1 MPALSALPV
10 LDDLAIRSQ
19 AAAGDA
25 LQVVCAWPLSGQYGL
40 GSRLL
45 YYVLVAA
52 CVFARKREWLRNA
65 CLAAALVFPA
75 VAAIHGIV
83 LASIHVNGA
92 VDMDIYGA
100 FQLCSIGI
108 LAAPLTV
115 RLSRTYFYDPGRNI
129 IFLWT
134 LLILAGLLG
143 LTVEFYRA
151 TPTDCGYDDAGQPIA
166 RNPKQFPYGK
176 ATCGM
181 VCSPDQGPQSPMRQ
195 GPSNDIGVI
204 PIPSKLTFNTGMLL
218 AAACCIPAILSLMFT
233 WDKILEI
240 NWKMRHR
247 DAAEDQRMD
256 ELIEGTNGATVQK
269 MKDVNSMVRF
279 LLGVIEIPLF
289 GGAVLAILCIGEIN
303 FFSAQVM
310 YQTEEIAS
318 IGQWAPIAGTSL
330 AAIGSLYVLLTKGV
344 DVENAAVAT
353 NGFVSHCNCS
363 HHIQRHP
370 TLTIQSDGDYSPREY
385 SPSHRSFHGNT
396 SDTNPRLSNE
406 SRHTASQ
413 SMTEQA
419 RPSTPAD
426 PGGRRRVAEILRAA
440 GDYLGSAADD
450 RYDTSAYNH
459 SRAREFPE
467 IPGEERRNPELSEIR
482 RQYSQRREAVLREEH
497 SRAGSSAA
505 SISSHSGIEGG
516 SSPPLDSSPFPESTR
531 GRPQARRDTLEVPS
545 PAYHRT

>member
-1 MPALSALPV
+1 
-10 LDDLAIRSQ
+10 
-19 AAAGDA
+19 
-25 LQVVCAWPLSGQYGL
+25 
-40 GSRLL
+40 
-45 YYVLVAA
+45 
-52 CVFARKREWLRNA
+52 
-65 CLAAALVFPA
+65 
-75 VAAIHGIV
+75 
-83 LASIHVNGA
+83 
-92 VDMDIYGA
+92 MDIYGA

-318 IGQWAPIAGTSL
+318 IGTSSAKQTFTL
-330 AAIGSLYVLLTKGV
+330 
-344 DVENAAVAT
+344 
-353 NGFVSHCNCS
+353 
-363 HHIQRHP
+363 P
-370 TLTIQSDGDYSPREY
+370 PPPLTIHCVSRSMGPHRRYFACCHRLFIRPLDKGCGCGKCSRSHEWFRQSLQLLA
-385 SPSHRSFHGNT
+385 SHPAA
-396 SDTNPRLSNE
+396 SDP
-406 SRHTASQ
+406 
-413 SMTEQA
+413 
-419 RPSTPAD
+419 
-426 PGGRRRVAEILRAA
+426 
-440 GDYLGSAADD
+440 
-450 RYDTSAYNH
+450 NH
-459 SRAREFPE
+459 SVGWGLFA
-467 IPGEERRNPELSEIR
+467 
-482 RQYSQRREAVLREEH
+482 QRIFAK
-497 SRAGSSAA
+497 S
-505 SISSHSGIEGG
+505 
-516 SSPPLDSSPFPESTR
+516 
-531 GRPQARRDTLEVPS
+531 
-545 PAYHRT
+545 